1 MKFLQEEWAVGTGP
15 KKKYG
20 RREVN
25 AIERALEK
33 NPRLTCR
40 DLKLKMP
47 KSLNNIYNWTL
58 RRIADINL
66 DRPAR
71 EANPH

>member
-20 RREVN
+20 RREVK
-25 AIERALEK
+25 ATERALEK
-33 NPRLTCR
+33 NPRLTCH

-47 KSLNNIYNWTL
+47 KLLRNISNRTL
-58 RRIADINL
+58 RRIADIDL